1 MHAPDRSATKKQ
13 KMRANKQ
20 QRADCRGN
28 AGYKDRK
35 CVCSRVKANA
45 DDETKKKKKKSK
57 KTKKKKQRKRREHL
71 GTWLIGILPYPSAP
85 LPRNAVRFPT
95 SSHAALAFSYTLKT
109 RIYSVTESL
118 SGIKHLRHS

>member
-45 DDETKKKKKKSK
+45 DDETKKKKKK
-57 KTKKKKQRKRREHL
+57 KKKRKRHEHL
-71 GTWLIGILPYPSAP
+71 GTWLIGILPYPSTP
-85 LPRNAVRFPT
+85 LPRNAVRF
-95 SSHAALAFSYTLKT
+95 SDLLAR
-109 RIYSVTESL
+109 RIGFFL
-118 SGIKHLRHS
+118 HLEN